1 MIKNVCFD
9 VGNVLIDYQ
18 PDRYLREIGIPDYKR
33 EAMLKDIFF
42 SEEWQQLDNG
52 DITFDE
58 AYDIIESKSILT
70 REEIISVFEDHLLKI
85 FSLIDA
91 NVSLL
96 PVIKQYG
103 YKLFYISNFT
113 ERYFYRMQKKFPIWD
128 IFDDGVIS
136 AAIKMSK
143 PGKDI
148 FLYAFNQFGID
159 PKESVFIDDLPENV
173 ATAKSLGMETI
184 NLPYGH
190 SLKERL
196 EELKII

>member
-18 PDRYLREIGIPDYKR
+18 PDRYLREIGVPDIKR

-42 SEEWQQLDNG
+42 SKEWEQLDNG

-58 AYDIIESKSILT
+58 AYDIIEKKSILT

>member
-18 PDRYLREIGIPDYKR
+18 PDRYLREIGIPDIKR

-58 AYDIIESKSILT
+58 AYDIIERKSILS
-70 REEIISVFEDHLLKI
+70 RDEIISVFEDHLLKI

-91 NVSLL
+91 NVNLL

-103 YKLFYISNFT
+103 YKLYYISNFT
-113 ERYFYRMQKKFPIWD
+113 ERFFYRMQKKFPIWD

-148 FLYAFNQFGID
+148 FLYAFNKFGID

-184 NLPYGH
+184 NLPYGQP
-190 SLKERL
+190 LKERL

>member
-18 PDRYLREIGIPDYKR
+18 PDRYLREIGVPDIKR

-42 SEEWQQLDNG
+42 SKEWEQLDNG

-58 AYDIIESKSILT
+58 AYDIIERKSILT